1 MCTKPEQYVDVD
13 EERAGQ
19 NGAESEKEMSEH
31 ERYESL
37 CREPL
42 ALLANFLSRGYG
54 SSRLL
59 QITL

>member
-1 MCTKPEQYVDVD
+1 MRTKPEEYVDVD

-37 CREPL
+37 CREAWPIVS
-42 ALLANFLSRGYG
+42 ASASI
-54 SSRLL
+54 S
-59 QITL
+59 